1 MTNTTNEPRVRMQLV
16 LDVEYLLNGESPADL
31 ANNLESLVQRA
42 LGEGLLT
49 GSTAAE
55 VESHD
60 FKVITL
66 EDELVDRDAVR
77 DFITDAIESGS
88 MRLEDITMRMATYG
102 LMHPHE
108 FSAEMRE
115 RMSLD
120 EQEG

>member
-49 GSTAAE
+49 GSTNAE
-55 VESHD
+55 VEWHD

-115 RMSLD
+115 RMRLD